1 MNLFIAAAYTNNY
14 MRGQKYYETAFN
26 DREKD
31 VVDHVPNILESYH
44 YVSSQRYVDEM
55 RQVGAQVFLDS
66 GAFSAYSLGVEIDI
80 KAYCDYIIRNWDII
94 RIEDGRPMASVLD
107 GIGDAELT
115 WQNQQ
120 WMEKY
125 GAPPLPCFHFGEDEK
140 YLWHYA
146 KNYPYITIGGMV
158 RKRVD
163 DVIKW
168 LDHIWRA
175 GGPLADG
182 SGRPRLK
189 VHAFGITTERIM
201 ERYPWFSV
209 DSSSWIQAASFGSVY
224 TAEFGPIAIS
234 SKSPSRHD
242 WGRHF
247 TTLTPLEQQ
256 AFADLLVRDG
266 FDPERLSEVYQ
277 SRAAY
282 NMLGYVKLNKVLDE
296 HFVQAA
302 GVLDCH
308 KVQHL
313 F

>member
-14 MRGQKYYETAFN
+14 MRWQKYYETAFN
-26 DREKD
+26 DREKA
-31 VVDHVPNILESYH
+31 VVDNVPHILESYH

-55 RQVGAQVFLDS
+55 RAAGARVFLDS
-66 GAFSAYSLGVEIDI
+66 GAFSAFSLGVQIDI
-80 KAYCDYIIRNWDII
+80 NEYCQYIIRNRDIL
-94 RIEDGRPMASVLD
+94 RVEDGAVMASVLD
-107 GIGDAELT
+107 GIGDPQLT
-115 WQNQQ
+115 WENQVY
-120 WMEKY
+120 MERA
-125 GAPPLPCFHFGEDEK
+125 GAAPLPCFHFGEDER
-140 YLWHYA
+140 YLEHYVR
-146 KNYPYITIGGMV
+146 NYSYITIGGMV

-168 LDHIWRA
+168 LDHIW
-175 GGPLADG
+175 PKYMLDG

-209 DSSSWIQAASFGSVY
+209 DSSSWIQAASFGSIY
-224 TAEFGPIAIS
+224 TAEFGPVAIS

-247 TTLTPLEQQ
+247 TTLPPLEQQ
-256 AFADLLVRDG
+256 ALVDLLVRDG
-266 FDPERLSEVYQ
+266 FDPARLAEVYQ

-282 NMLGYVKLNKVLDE
+282 NMLGYVKLNKVLDD